1 MKTMGLGV
9 VAHVRNPTYSAGR
22 DKRMW
27 FEINSGKTQKQA
39 RYDDAHL
46 FPQLLRR
53 RLEDHSL
60 RLAQIKLV

>member
-1 MKTMGLGV
+1 
-9 VAHVRNPTYSAGR
+9 
-22 DKRMW
+22 MW